1 VGPHTRTAVF
11 VCAKENE
18 GMTAPTTVDEA
29 IDQAL
34 LLPANTTEAGRTIT
48 ERPLKDLQDAR
59 DREAG
64 NRAAA
69 KAHFGLRFTKLIPPG
84 AP

>member
-1 VGPHTRTAVF
+1 MAT
-11 VCAKENE
+11 
-18 GMTAPTTVDEA
+18 PTTIDEA

-34 LLPANTTEAGRTIT
+34 LLPASVTEAGRVIT

-64 NRAAA
+64 NRAAL
-69 KAHFGLRFTKLIPPG
+69 KSHFGLRFTKLVPPG